1 MSSPYL
7 LKSRHGIYYFRLVIP
22 VSLRV
27 AIGKTEL
34 RRSLQTR
41 SKREALLK
49 AARLLLEAQEL
60 LGREQGREAGIAPNS
75 ALIDAS
81 RLVVK
86 PSDTHSLSTHV
97 PTLSQFFDSY
107 RQFQLFQGV
116 SLKTLDDKEA
126 VVRLLLLI
134 CQDKRIDYYNID
146 DAKLFREKALQ
157 LPPLALRS
165 LQKHPNKVFSDL
177 IGRDDPTIS
186 ITTYNNY
193 IKNLS
198 TIFSHAQKEGILN
211 SNPFANMRIKNPVR
225 VSSYRDVFTSSEVA
239 LIFEKTSHYRDSKQ
253 SYKYWL
259 PRLAYYTGARLNEL
273 CQLCKQDIKLIND
286 VSCIHI
292 QAASPNQRI
301 KNSSSERVIPLHSKL
316 VEFGFNEWVENQDN
330 QIFPMLRYS
339 HKHGYSATPSRWF
352 GRFKIDIGLFGD
364 GCGKK
369 DFHSFRHTVADELKQ
384 KGVSENLIGGI
395 LGHTTGGITNTRYGK
410 DFKPEV
416 LQPVIEMLES

>member
-1 MSSPYL
+1 MSSSYL

-27 AIGKTEL
+27 DIGKTEL
-34 RRSLQTR
+34 RRSLKTR
-41 SKREALLK
+41 NKREAILK

-60 LGREQGREAGIAPNS
+60 FGSAQGRVAGIGPAP
-75 ALIDAS
+75 ALTSAS
-81 RLVVK
+81 RS
-86 PSDTHSLSTHV
+86 PSHTTLSAPV
-97 PTLSQFFDSY
+97 PRLSQFFESY
-107 RQFQLFQGV
+107 RQFQLVQGV

-134 CQDKRIDYYNID
+134 CQDKRIDYYTID

-157 LPPLALRS
+157 LPPLALRT
-165 LQKHPNKVFSDL
+165 LQKHPNKVFLDL
-177 IGRDDPTIS
+177 IGMGKSTIS

-198 TIFSHAQKEGILN
+198 TIFSYAQKEGILN
-211 SNPFANMRIKNPVR
+211 SNLFANMRIKNPVR
-225 VSSYRDVFTSSEVA
+225 VNSYRGVFTSSEVS
-239 LIFEKTSHYRDSKQ
+239 LIFNKTSHYRESKK
-253 SYKYWL
+253 SFKYWL

-273 CQLCKQDIKLIND
+273 CQLYKQDIKLIND
-286 VSCIHI
+286 VPCIHI
-292 QAASPNQRI
+292 QTVLPSQRI
-301 KNSSSERVIPLHSKL
+301 KNPSSERVIPIHSKL
-316 VEFGFNEWVENQDN
+316 LELGFVEWVNKQENQVF
-330 QIFPMLRYS
+330 QVLKYS
-339 HKHGYSATPSRWF
+339 EKHGYSATPSRWF
-352 GRFKIDIGLFGD
+352 GRFKADIGLFDD
-364 GCGKK
+364 GSGKK

-410 DFKPEV
+410 NFKPEV

>member
-22 VSLRV
+22 VPLRV
-27 AIGKTEL
+27 VIGKTEL
-34 RRSLQTR
+34 RRSLKTR

-49 AARLLLEAQEL
+49 SARLLLEAQEL
-60 LGREQGREAGIAPNS
+60 LGSAEGRETGSDPTPAFTGAP
-75 ALIDAS
+75 
-81 RLVVK
+81 RP
-86 PSDTHSLSTHV
+86 PSDTTLSAPV
-97 PTLSQFFDSY
+97 PTLSQFFESY
-107 RQFQLFQGV
+107 RQFQLVQGV

-126 VVRLLLLI
+126 VVHLLLLI
-134 CQDKRIDYYNID
+134 CQDKRVDYYTIG

-157 LPPLALRS
+157 LPPLALRT
-165 LQKHPNKVFSDL
+165 LQKHPNKVLSDL
-177 IGRDDPTIS
+177 IGRGESAIS

-193 IKNLS
+193 IKSLS
-198 TIFSHAQKEGILN
+198 TIFSYAQKEGILK
-211 SNPFANMRIKNPVR
+211 SNPFANMRIKNPMR
-225 VSSYRDVFTSSEVA
+225 VSSYRDVFTPSEVA
-239 LIFEKTSHYRDSKQ
+239 LIFKKTSHYRESKQ
-253 SYKYWL
+253 SFKYWL

-286 VSCIHI
+286 VPCIHI
-292 QAASPNQRI
+292 QAVSPNQRI

-339 HKHGYSATPSRWF
+339 DKHGYSATPSRWF
-352 GRFKIDIGLFGD
+352 GRFKADLGLFED
-364 GCGKK
+364 GAGKK

-416 LQPVIEMLES
+416 LKPVIELLAH

>member
-22 VSLRV
+22 VSLRIAV
-27 AIGKTEL
+27 GKTEL
-34 RRSLQTR
+34 RRSLKTR
-41 SKREALLK
+41 SKREAILK
-49 AARLLLEAQEL
+49 AARLLLEAQKL
-60 LGREQGREAGIAPNS
+60 LGSAQGRVTGSVSAP
-75 ALIDAS
+75 AFIDAS
-81 RLVVK
+81 RP
-86 PSDTHSLSTHV
+86 PSDTTLSV
-97 PTLSQFFDSY
+97 PVPKLSQFFDSY
-107 RQFQLFQGV
+107 HQFQLFQGV

-157 LPPLALRS
+157 LPPLALRT

-177 IGRDDPTIS
+177 IGRGESTIS

-198 TIFSHAQKEGILN
+198 TIFSYAQKEGILN
-211 SNPFANMRIKNPVR
+211 SNPFANMRIKSPVR
-225 VSSYRDVFTSSEVA
+225 VNSYRDVFTPSEVA
-239 LIFEKTSHYRDSKQ
+239 LIFEKTSHYRESKQ
-253 SYKYWL
+253 NFKYWL

-273 CQLCKQDIKLIND
+273 CQLYKQDIKLIND
-286 VSCIHI
+286 VPCIHI
-292 QAASPNQRI
+292 QTVLPNQRI
-301 KNSSSERVIPLHSKL
+301 KNPSSERVIPIHSKL
-316 VEFGFNEWVENQDN
+316 VEFGFVEWVKKQENQV
-330 QIFPMLRYS
+330 FPMLKYS
-339 HKHGYSATPSRWF
+339 EKHGYSATPSRWF
-352 GRFKIDIGLFGD
+352 GRFKANICLIGNTQ
-364 GCGKK
+364 GKK

-410 DFKPEV
+410 NFKPEV
-416 LQPVIEMLES
+416 LQPVIEKLTHFK